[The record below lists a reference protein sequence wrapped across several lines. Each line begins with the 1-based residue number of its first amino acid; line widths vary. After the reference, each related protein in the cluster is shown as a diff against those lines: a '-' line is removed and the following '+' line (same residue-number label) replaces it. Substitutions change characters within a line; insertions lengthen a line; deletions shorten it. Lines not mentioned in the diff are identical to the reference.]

1 MQLKLAKTSKITQY
15 VPYHFV
21 HVECRQGH
29 FVLFSLG
36 VQKDQPKL
44 KMEPSKKLIIFSVL
58 VEVVE
63 NKWFRNPPKT
73 HVFSPAVCMG
83 ST

>member
-29 FVLFSLG
+29 FVPFSLG

-44 KMEPSKKLIIFSVL
+44 KMEHSKKLILFSVL
-58 VEVVE
+58 VELVE

-73 HVFSPAVCMG
+73 RFFLSCVYG
-83 ST
+83 